1 MDDDVRAGLRRF
13 NSARRVPL
21 LLCDAKGTAIPL
33 SISWI
38 TPAELIAAA
47 CWFYSNRFLESPLY
61 VHSVE
66 LIRKPL
72 FDKKLQIKGNLR
84 FLGCYFCIDY
94 NITKLEPTERR
105 KVDIF
110 DQM

>member
-1 MDDDVRAGLRRF
+1 MVKPFGMYIGQSGLGDNVTAGLRRF

-47 CWFYSNRFLESPLY
+47 CLFYSNRFLKYSAICTGDIFFAIYSE
-61 VHSVE
+61 
-66 LIRKPL
+66 
-72 FDKKLQIKGNLR
+72 KKLLSR
-84 FLGCYFCIDY
+84 Y
-94 NITKLEPTERR
+94 
-105 KVDIF
+105 
-110 DQM
+110 

>member
-1 MDDDVRAGLRRF
+1 MLKPFGMCRTIKSLGDVIAGLRRF

-47 CWFYSNRFLESPLY
+47 CF
-61 VHSVE
+61 V
-66 LIRKPL
+66 L
-72 FDKKLQIKGNLR
+72 F
-84 FLGCYFCIDY
+84 
-94 NITKLEPTERR
+94 
-105 KVDIF
+105 
-110 DQM
+110 